1 MRKIKVGLYDN
12 NCGHQVTR
20 IFESSPEIK
29 AIPFASCNCPD
40 AEKYEGIRVY
50 DTLDQM
56 IADSDVELIS
66 LCSPNRRLQAAEAI
80 KCMQAGKHVYA
91 EKPCA
96 MTEREL
102 DEIMNAS
109 EKYGVEFHEMA
120 GSAFDQP
127 FFALRELVLSGKLGE
142 IVQMYTQKS
151 YPLNLHKR
159 PHDENIDGG
168 LLMQVG
174 VHNARF
180 TEHITGLKITDIYAV
195 DTKLGNNVEN
205 SELRTAV
212 SYMMKLENGGI
223 ASAVANY
230 LNFPKAIGR
239 HGNECVRVFG
249 TKGYAEIT
257 DAGRKSQVIIDNENL
272 GPLDTS
278 AKPKNYFEYF
288 IDSLLGLD
296 KMPLSLEDELHP
308 TRMVIRASQNIL

>member
-195 DTKLGNNVEN
+195 DTKFGNNVEN
-205 SELRTAV
+205 SELRTTV

-296 KMPLSLEDELHP
+296 KMPISLEDELHP